1 MALEDF
7 NTGEDGRGG
16 QNQLDIDLEE
26 LVDRYESGKTSRELA
41 DEYSCGKTTILR
53 KLRKAEADIRDAER
67 MGTEIDTN
75 PSPELA
81 YFIGVLEAEGNI
93 YTGGDGIQYTIG
105 VTDIE
110 FADSIE
116 ECMNLLGFNPVRYT
130 ESKEVNKKAT
140 QDTVRLKG
148 YSKPFYKWYNTKN
161 TLKLLEE
168 KEHKIEFIRGFYES
182 EGWITQPSNNSLAVG
197 MNNTNIHLL
206 DIVETTL
213 SELGFKFSRYHKQK
227 KKENHSDVV
236 TLKLSRTEE
245 VVEFI
250 ETIDPVIKNKV

>member
-1 MALEDF
+1 MGLEDF
-7 NTGEDGRGG
+7 NVTEDKRGS
-16 QNQLDIDLEE
+16 QNTLDIDLEK
-26 LVDRYESGKTSRELA
+26 LVDEYESGKTSRELA

-93 YTGGDGIQYTIG
+93 YTKGDGIQYTIG
-105 VTDIE
+105 VTDTE

-116 ECMNLLGFNPVRYT
+116 ECMNLLGFNTVRYI
-130 ESKEVNKKAT
+130 ESKESNKNAT

-161 TLKLLEE
+161 TLELLEK

-182 EGWITQPSNNSLAVG
+182 EGWISQPSNNSLAVG

-206 DIVETTL
+206 DIVEATL
-213 SELGFKFSRYHKQK
+213 SELGFEFSRYHRQK

-236 TLKLSRTEE
+236 TLKLSRTDE

-250 ETIDPVIKNKV
+250 QEIDPVIKNKI

>member
-1 MALEDF
+1 MSLEDF
-7 NTGEDGRGG
+7 NVTEDKGG
-16 QNQLDIDLEE
+16 SHNTVDIDLEK
-26 LVDRYESGKTSRELA
+26 LVDKYKSGKTSRELA
-41 DEYSCGKTTILR
+41 DEYGCGKTTILR
-53 KLRKAEADIRDAER
+53 KLRKSKAEIRDAEA
-67 MGTEIDTN
+67 MGTEIDTT

-81 YFIGVLEAEGNI
+81 YFIGVLEAEGHI
-93 YTGGDGIQYTIG
+93 HTEGDGIQYTIG
-105 VTDIE
+105 VTDTK

-116 ECMNLLGFNPVRYT
+116 ECMNLLGFNPVRYIQN
-130 ESKEVNKKAT
+130 KEANKNAT

-161 TLKLLEE
+161 TLNLLDK

-206 DIVETTL
+206 DIVEATL
-213 SELGFKFSRYHKQK
+213 TELGFKFSRYHNKNEK
-227 KKENHSDVV
+227 KDHSDVV
-236 TLKLSRTEE
+236 TLKLSRTDE

-250 ETIDPVIKNKV
+250 EEINPVIKSKA